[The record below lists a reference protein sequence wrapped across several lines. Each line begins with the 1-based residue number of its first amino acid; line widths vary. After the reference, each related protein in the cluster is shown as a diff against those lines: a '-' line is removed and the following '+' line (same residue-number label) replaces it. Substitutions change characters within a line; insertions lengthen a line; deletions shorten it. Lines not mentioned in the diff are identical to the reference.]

1 MTIEQ
6 QVAAHYRHGGLVNA
20 IENGLAALGLSPE
33 TATIHD
39 LGPVDEF
46 HIGGRIA
53 SSHFLDQLGI
63 RANTKILDIGCGL
76 GGGARFTAAT
86 YDALVT
92 GIDLTSEYVDTGK
105 VLCDWVGL
113 ADRVTL
119 QQGSALSMPFADDSF
134 DGAYMMHV
142 GMNIEAKGKL
152 FAEVHRTL
160 ASGAKFGIY
169 DIMQTNV
176 GDLTYPV
183 PWAASPETS
192 WLAEP
197 TQYKHALADAGF
209 DMVIENNRRDFA
221 LEFFNGIKASNT
233 ARGGPP
239 ALGLHTLMQNTT
251 AEKVGN
257 MIANITAG
265 VIAPVELIAVKR

>member
-6 QVAAHYRHGGLVNA
+6 KVAAHYRHGGLINA
-20 IENGLAALGLSPE
+20 IEKGLAELGLSRE

-53 SSHFLDQLGI
+53 SSHFLDQLGL
-63 RANTKILDIGCGL
+63 RANTKILDVGCGL
-76 GGGARFTAAT
+76 GGGARFTAET

-92 GIDLTSEYVDTGK
+92 GIDLTSEYVEAGQ
-105 VLCDWVGL
+105 VLSDWVGL
-113 ADRVTL
+113 ADRVKL
-119 QQGSALSMPFADDSF
+119 QQGSALSMPFAGRAF

-142 GMNIEAKGKL
+142 GMNIEAKDEL
-152 FAEVHRTL
+152 FAEIHRTL
-160 ASGAKFGIY
+160 SAGAKFGIY
-169 DIMQTNV
+169 DIMQTKAAELV
-176 GDLTYPV
+176 YPV
-183 PWAASPETS
+183 PWAANAETS

-197 TQYKHALADAGF
+197 AQYKRALTDAGF
-209 DMVIENNRRDFA
+209 DIIIENNRRDFA
-221 LEFFNGIKASNT
+221 LEFFNGIKEANV

-257 MIANITAG
+257 MVANIAKG

>member
-6 QVAAHYRHGGLVNA
+6 QVAAHYRHGGLINA
-20 IENGLAALGLSPE
+20 IEKGLAELGLSPDK
-33 TATIHD
+33 ATIHD

-53 SSHFLDQLGI
+53 SSHFLDQLGL
-63 RANTKILDIGCGL
+63 RANAKILDIGCGL
-76 GGGARFTAAT
+76 GGGARFTAET
-86 YDALVT
+86 YDAHVT
-92 GIDLTSEYVDTGK
+92 GIDLTSEYIETGQ

-119 QQGSALSMPFADDSF
+119 QQGSALSMPFADDAF
-134 DGAYMMHV
+134 EGAYMMHV
-142 GMNIEAKGKL
+142 GMNIEAKDDL

-160 ASGAKFGIY
+160 ATGAKFGIY
-169 DIMQTNV
+169 DIMQTNAA
-176 GDLTYPV
+176 DLAYPV
-183 PWAASPETS
+183 PWAASDETS
-192 WLAEP
+192 WLAAP
-197 TQYKHALADAGF
+197 AQYQRALTNAGF
-209 DMVIENNRRDFA
+209 DIVIENNRRDFA
-221 LEFFNGIKASNT
+221 LEFFNGIKEANA

-257 MIANITAG
+257 MVANIAKG